1 MFYNEAGAVCTGF
14 FFTYLKNGMDPSEFA
29 DLDIEN
35 LAARLSENP
44 RSPLF
49 ARLADLYLSRRRV
62 GEAVA
67 LCERGITLY
76 PTYAGGHI
84 VLGKCYQ
91 QRGEFTK
98 ARASYQQAL
107 GLSPYNTVVHRL
119 LVALPETA
127 DALPFGYAEGP
138 LGTITDADEIVQAE
152 TPTET
157 PVETHVVIPVDNA
170 AAALSPT
177 DALPPMSS
185 FRETPADEA
194 PAVYTEIPSPAATP
208 AAADDRTSEN
218 IPVSS
223 ATPDVSDDRT
233 PENIPVLSATP
244 DASDNRLPEDIFGEM
259 PIVSAKDIHDEM
271 PMASAAPPEETPAQ
285 YEPYP
290 TFEQYI
296 DLHPTASPT
305 MTLEEYLKGRVA
317 APQPDPST
325 DFESLAK
332 QLQNA
337 KRIVPTDTPLPPPTS
352 VDESAST
359 RQAIVSPTMAEIY
372 VSQNEFDAA
381 IAAYEALSARQPEQ
395 SAVFAKRIEDIKA
408 LRESRRTE

>member
-1 MFYNEAGAVCTGF
+1 
-14 FFTYLKNGMDPSEFA
+14 MDPSEFA
-29 DLDIEN
+29 DLDSEN

-67 LCERGITLY
+67 LCERGIALY

-119 LVALPETA
+119 LVALPESA

-138 LGTITDADEIVQAE
+138 LGAITDADEIVQAE
-152 TPTET
+152 TPVEA
-157 PVETHVVIPVDNA
+157 PVVPVDNA
-170 AAALSPT
+170 AAASAST
-177 DALPPMSS
+177 DALPAMSS
-185 FRETPADEA
+185 FRVTSADEA
-194 PAVYTEIPSPAATP
+194 PAVTT
-208 AAADDRTSEN
+208 AAADNRTAN
-218 IPVSS
+218 DIPVSS
-223 ATPDVSDDRT
+223 TTPAASDDR
-233 PENIPVLSATP
+233 LS
-244 DASDNRLPEDIFGEM
+244 EDIFGEM

-271 PMASAAPPEETPAQ
+271 RVASAAPPEETSAP
-285 YEPYP
+285 YEPFP

-296 DLHPTASPT
+296 DQHPTASPT
-305 MTLEEYLKGRVA
+305 MTLEEYLKGRVT

-325 DFESLAK
+325 DFESLAQK
-332 QLQNA
+332 LQNA
-337 KRIVPTDTPLPPPTS
+337 KRIVPTDAPLPPPTS

-381 IAAYEALSARQPEQ
+381 IAAYEALSLRQPEQ
-395 SAVFAKRIEDIKA
+395 SAVFARRIEDIKI